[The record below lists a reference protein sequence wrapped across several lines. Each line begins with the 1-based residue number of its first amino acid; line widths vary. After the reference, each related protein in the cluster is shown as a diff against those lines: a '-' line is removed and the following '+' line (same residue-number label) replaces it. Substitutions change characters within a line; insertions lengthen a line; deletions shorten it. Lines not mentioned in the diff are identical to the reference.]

1 MYRANKTEK
10 DVSYILDNLRIED
23 LEELKALWGENWK
36 EQTLKNIMETEFSVM
51 LGKTKDK
58 DVPVVMGGVWRT
70 DPNDEG
76 VGCIW
81 MLGTDNIEK
90 HQICLLRELRKEIE
104 KFDQEYWITYNIIY
118 KENFKAK
125 NWLQWLGFKFDNPK
139 PEGIEVPE
147 GFEFFYRLRP
157 VKGLG
162 E

>member
-23 LEELKALWGENWK
+23 LEELKALWGEKWK

-58 DVPVVMGGVWRT
+58 DIPVVMGGVWRT
-70 DPNDEG
+70 DTNDEG

-104 KFDQEYWITYNIIY
+104 KFDRILDN
-118 KENFKAK
+118 
-125 NWLQWLGFKFDNPK
+125 LQHYL
-139 PEGIEVPE
+139 
-147 GFEFFYRLRP
+147 
-157 VKGLG
+157 
-162 E
+162 